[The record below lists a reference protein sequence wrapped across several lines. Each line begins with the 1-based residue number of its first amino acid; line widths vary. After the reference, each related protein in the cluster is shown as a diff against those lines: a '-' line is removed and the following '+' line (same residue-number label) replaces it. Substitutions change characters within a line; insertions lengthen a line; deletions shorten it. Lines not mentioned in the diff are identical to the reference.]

1 MQRSTA
7 KKKETTQQRSNNAK
21 PSREAMLQ
29 NPANQRS
36 NNEVTQVMKEWFEL
50 NPGGE
55 GFKCWQQ
62 RLQAREIG
70 LK

>member
-36 NNEVTQVMKEWFEL
+36 NNEVT
-50 NPGGE
+50 PGDE
-55 GFKCWQQ
+55 GMV
-62 RLQAREIG
+62 RTEPRR
-70 LK
+70 